1 VSFAD
6 KPNLARWHAAIAAR
20 PAVERA
26 TRKVEAM
33 PTSRDHAKPDDVD
46 RFFGRGR
53 YARP

>member
-1 VSFAD
+1 VQ
-6 KPNLARWHAAIAAR
+6 RAA
-20 PAVERA
+20 
-26 TRKVEAM
+26 RKVEAL

>member
-1 VSFAD
+1 MSTAD
-6 KPNLARWHAAIAAR
+6 PRSAQAHARAQGGG
-20 PAVERA
+20 
-26 TRKVEAM
+26 KVEAM